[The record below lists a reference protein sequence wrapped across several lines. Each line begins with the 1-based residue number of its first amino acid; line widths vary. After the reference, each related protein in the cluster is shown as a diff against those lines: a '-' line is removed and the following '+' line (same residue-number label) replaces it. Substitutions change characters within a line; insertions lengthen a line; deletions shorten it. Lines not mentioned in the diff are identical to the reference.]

1 MKLRMNFFIL
11 TLLLLLLLVYHHIH
25 RPYQNLNPLSINLP
39 SSEGTTREPGP
50 SEQVQHTVLQ
60 GEPASLVRV
69 RGTKT
74 LLISAYLEH
83 QTNKKE
89 VRVISVALRSERAAF
104 RCHLLC
110 QGKLLISDGV
120 IDFHKDHFGFPYG
133 TADIMC
139 PLPPGCET
147 PTNISLTSAG
157 SKPEEL
163 DHLDLEFL
171 EIQNQKT
178 ETDTFQYK
186 FTVCFTTMYE
196 FTNVL
201 QLVQSLEMLQLL
213 GVNRVVLYKTS
224 CSADVQRVLDSYT
237 ENGLVEVIP
246 WSLSK
251 YLTVSRKA
259 DPNKSPGDLHYFGQI
274 AALNDFLYRYRYR
287 SRYVALHD
295 VDELILPQSVDRWLE
310 LLPLLEK
317 TLGADKCYQFEN
329 NWFPIEFE
337 LPPPMSQTLPRQ
349 DQWKNISGVNILTH
363 LYREPSTT
371 TFNNFKI
378 IVDPRA
384 VFRLTVHGVLQSI
397 KGCAWVDRN
406 VARMYHIKS
415 RAEVNPNPERL
426 IYDGRLLDYS
436 TRLIPAVDRKLRRS
450 GFLPGNSTNYT

>member
-1 MKLRMNFFIL
+1 MELPSWKKVKWWKYVFIPV
-11 TLLLLLLLVYHHIH
+11 LLLLPWIYRFYWNVS
-25 RPYQNLNPLSINLP
+25 PLKLP
-39 SSEGTTREPGP
+39 PHKGATRVPELPGRAKHP
-50 SEQVQHTVLQ
+50 AGSTVLR

-83 QTNKKE
+83 QTNKKK
-89 VRVISVALRSERAAF
+89 VRVISIALRSEKAAF

-110 QGKLLISDGV
+110 RGKLLISDGA

-163 DHLDLEFL
+163 DQLGPGFL
-171 EIQNQKT
+171 EIQNQKSV
-178 ETDTFQYK
+178 TDSFRYN
-186 FTVCFTTMYE
+186 FTVCFSAMYN

-213 GVNRVVLYKTS
+213 GVNRVVLYKTN
-224 CSADVQRVLDSYT
+224 CSADTQRVLDSYT
-237 ENGLVEVIP
+237 EKGLVEVIP

-251 YLTVSRKA
+251 YLNVSRRA
-259 DPNKSPGDLHYFGQI
+259 FPNKSPGDLHYFGQI

-329 NWFPIEFE
+329 HWFPVEFE
-337 LPPPMSQTLPRQ
+337 LPPPKSQTLPRQ

-363 LYREPSTT
+363 LYREPPPTKP

-378 IVDPRA
+378 IVNPRA
-384 VFRLTVHGVLQSI
+384 VSRVTVHGALNSV
-397 KGCAWVDRN
+397 KGCVWVDRN
-406 VARMYHIKS
+406 VAHMYHVRNTLCVS
-415 RAEVNPNPERL
+415 L
-426 IYDGRLLDYS
+426 Q
-436 TRLIPAVDRKLRRS
+436 IPS
-450 GFLPGNSTNYT
+450 SSQP